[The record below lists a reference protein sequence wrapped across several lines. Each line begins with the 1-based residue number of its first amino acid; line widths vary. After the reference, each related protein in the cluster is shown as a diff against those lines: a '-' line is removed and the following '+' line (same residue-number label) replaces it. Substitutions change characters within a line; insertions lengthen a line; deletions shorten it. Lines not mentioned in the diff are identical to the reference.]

1 MIVTGLAHRGVGFR
15 RPAMNVLFFC
25 EDCSLALMAESILAT
40 LGDRRF
46 RAHSA
51 GYAPACAPNGAVIE
65 FLASHHM
72 RVEGLHPKG
81 LERLRRGDAPPMDF
95 IITLADV
102 APELFAGWPD
112 SKGAVVVVGHQ
123 PDLGRALAHLM
134 CNASGPWSIKKGA
147 FWWISNR
154 VRDGDAQVVVRA
166 VVSPDLL

>member
-81 LERLRRGDAPPMDF
+81 LERLGRGDAPPMDF

-102 APELFAGWPD
+102 APELFAGWP
-112 SKGAVVVVGHQ
+112 GAPFVAHWNVLDGCD
-123 PDLGRALAHLM
+123 DLRDEATLRDVFWTLM
-134 CNASGPWSIKKGA
+134 RRIKIFVSLPQGTL
-147 FWWISNR
+147 NR
-154 VRDGDAQVVVRA
+154 RVLERRA
-166 VVSPDLL
+166 VTLQASYL